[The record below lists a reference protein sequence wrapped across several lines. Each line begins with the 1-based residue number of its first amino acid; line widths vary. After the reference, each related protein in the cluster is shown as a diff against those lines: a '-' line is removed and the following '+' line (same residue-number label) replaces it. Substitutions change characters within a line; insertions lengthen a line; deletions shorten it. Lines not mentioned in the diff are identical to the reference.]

1 MSQRLNTSPTPADAA
16 SALASTT
23 AIHPELANRKDIPLT
38 AFDFLDGAYAATK
51 RARAIGIGV
60 LGLALLLL
68 SWTVFNGLQASWE
81 VADVRDQVTELKNSR
96 GALVGEFG
104 ESVQGVP
111 TEALLTR
118 ERVLSAGFAGVTN
131 QQGNFLALFDQLRA
145 LETADARIASL
156 SYGLAADP
164 DSSKDSK
171 KSTDGSADDEAAQT
185 AEKVTVRILISGSD
199 LSATV
204 GLADRIRQVPG
215 LENVAIDLGGS
226 GASVVASISLNKPP
240 QRLLDRLVTLGVRPD
255 AATRA
260 GSDTADADTT
270 DEPAASES
278 GS

>member
-68 SWTVFNGLQASWE
+68 SWTVFSGLQASWE
-81 VADVRDQVTELKNSR
+81 VADARKQVTELKDSR

-104 ESVQGVP
+104 ESVQGIP

-156 SYGLAADP
+156 SYGLAADSG
-164 DSSKDSK
+164 SSKDSK
-171 KSTDGSADDEAAQT
+171 KSAGGSADEATQT
-185 AEKVTVRILISGSD
+185 AEKVTIRILISGSD

-255 AATRA
+255 AAIRA
-260 GSDTADADTT
+260 GADTTGADTT